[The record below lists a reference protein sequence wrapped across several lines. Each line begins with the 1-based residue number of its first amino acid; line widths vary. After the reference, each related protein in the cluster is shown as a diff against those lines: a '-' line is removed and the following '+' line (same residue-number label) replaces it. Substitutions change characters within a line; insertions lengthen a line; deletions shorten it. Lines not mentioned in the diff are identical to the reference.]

1 MQLEQLKRR
10 LTLKMIKK
18 SKSVTVRFTDD
29 DYKYLKAV
37 AKLAGQNVSGYIRM
51 LANMSI
57 TAVKIKLQKGE
68 IPVADFET
76 LLND

>member
-1 MQLEQLKRR
+1 
-10 LTLKMIKK
+10 MIKK
-18 SKSVTVRFTDD
+18 TKSVTVRFAEN

-51 LANMSI
+51 LSNISI
-57 TAVKIKLQKGE
+57 TAIKTKIRTGE
-68 IPVADFET
+68 VSDADFQA

>member
-1 MQLEQLKRR
+1 
-10 LTLKMIKK
+10 MIKK

-29 DYKYLKAV
+29 DYRYLKVV
-37 AKLAGQNVSGYIRM
+37 AKLAGQNISGYIRM

-57 TAVKIKLQKGE
+57 TVLKIKLQKGE
-68 IPVADFET
+68 ISDADFQT